1 MHLNFLIILP
11 LVYIL
16 YKCSLEQLLSDMVEV
31 DFFITI
37 PENCLRHILRDLL
50 GETPDLHD
58 SIIHSVMQVSKIP
71 TGLTC

>member
-1 MHLNFLIILP
+1 MRLNFLIILP
-11 LVYIL
+11 FL
-16 YKCSLEQLLSDMVEV
+16 YKCSLEQLLSDMVEA

-37 PENCLRHILRDLL
+37 PENCLRILLRDKL